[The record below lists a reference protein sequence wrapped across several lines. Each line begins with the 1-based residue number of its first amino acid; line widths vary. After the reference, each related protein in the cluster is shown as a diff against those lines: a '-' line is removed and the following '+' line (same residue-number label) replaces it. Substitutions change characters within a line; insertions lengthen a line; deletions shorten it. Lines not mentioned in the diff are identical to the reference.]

1 MTSAKSETEPV
12 VGGLACLDH
21 CTRAT
26 AVGRAELVPGCYLA
40 VGPSTDERFIPLTRA
55 VTHLGRGLGATIRLD
70 HGTVSCR
77 HALIVKRGGSR
88 WWLLDDRSSHGTFL
102 NGRRVAE
109 AELQDRDVLRLGSVV
124 LSYRA
129 LQRDRATTF
138 RRRDDSA

>member
-12 VGGLACLDH
+12 VDGLACLDH

-40 VGPSTDERFIPLTRA
+40 VGPSTDERFIPLTRP
-55 VTHLGRGLGATIRLD
+55 VSIRLD
-70 HGTVSCR
+70 QGTVSCR